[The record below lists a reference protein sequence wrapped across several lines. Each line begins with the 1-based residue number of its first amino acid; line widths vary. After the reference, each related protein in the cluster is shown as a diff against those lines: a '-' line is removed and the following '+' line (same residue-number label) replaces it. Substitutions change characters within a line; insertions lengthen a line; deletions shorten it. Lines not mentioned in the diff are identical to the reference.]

1 MRYFYCL
8 LGALLLLCAHG
19 PAAAQGLVTGRVVD
33 EKGQPVPYASV
44 ALADGRTGTATNEV
58 GEFVLR
64 VLALPQPLVVLSI
77 SYARAGALAVQAG
90 PLATSIVLKASAV
103 ALPEVTVR
111 ANAEAEEL
119 VARCYAKLL
128 RHQADVQYGR
138 GFYRQKTRENGRYRE
153 FFDAFYDVKLTPRN
167 MPSWV
172 LGEARYAF
180 VPGIMG
186 LNNFSIYTRA
196 LPIFVLPG
204 ETTRTAVPLG
214 PRAAERFRFVLRQ
227 TLRDQG
233 RELAVV
239 DFGPRVAGD
248 PVASGTLYI
257 DSRTAALFRFEREL
271 PTAGM
276 FTSSNPTIQFG
287 PCAFRITTNFG
298 ALGDS
303 LSRLASTQVVAN
315 IQMTVK
321 GVPSETTTTSQFFLY
336 EYGPPTP
343 GQKYH
348 DTAQD
353 VKDLAEIKKRRYHP
367 AFWRDNAVVKDSPLE
382 AQVIEDFEG
391 RRIFGKL

>member
-1 MRYFYCL
+1 MRYFHCL
-8 LGALLLLCAHG
+8 LGVLLILWAAY
-19 PAAAQGLVTGRVVD
+19 PVAAQVMITGRVVD

-58 GEFVLR
+58 GEFGLR
-64 VLALPQPLVVLSI
+64 VPALPQQLTVLSI
-77 SYARAGALAVQAG
+77 GYGRAGALAAQAG
-90 PLATSIVLKASAV
+90 ALPAPIVLKSSAV
-103 ALPEVTVR
+103 ELPEVTVR

-119 VARCYAKLL
+119 VRRCYAKLL

-153 FFDAFYDVKLTPRN
+153 LFDAFYDVKLTPRN

-180 VPGIMG
+180 VPGLMSM
-186 LNNFSIYTRA
+186 NNFSIYTRA
-196 LPIFVLPG
+196 LPVFVLPG
-204 ETTRTAVPLG
+204 ETSRTAAPLG
-214 PRAAERFRFVLRQ
+214 PHAAERFRFVLRQ

-248 PVASGTLYI
+248 PVARGTLYI
-257 DSRTAALFRFEREL
+257 DPRTATLFRCEREL
-271 PTAGM
+271 PTAGL
-276 FTSSNPTIQFG
+276 FTSSDPAIQFG
-287 PCAFRITTNFG
+287 PCALRVTTNFG

-303 LSRLASTQVVAN
+303 LSRLVSTQVAAN

-336 EYGPPTP
+336 EYGSPTP
-343 GQKYH
+343 SQKYRA
-348 DTAQD
+348 TAQD
-353 VKDLAEIKKRRYHP
+353 VQDLAEIKKRRYHP
-367 AFWRDNAVVKDSPLE
+367 EFWHDNAVVKDSPVE
-382 AQVIEDFEG
+382 AQVIQDFEG
-391 RRIFGKL
+391 RRVFGNL

>member
-1 MRYFYCL
+1 MRCFCCL
-8 LGALLLLCAHG
+8 LGALLVLLSGC
-19 PAAAQGLVTGRVVD
+19 PTAAQGLVTGRVVD
-33 EKGQPVPYASV
+33 EKGEPVPYASV

-58 GEFVLR
+58 GEFGLR
-64 VLALPQPLVVLSI
+64 VPALPQQLTVLSI
-77 SYARAGALAVQAG
+77 GYGRAGALATQAG
-90 PLATSIVLKASAV
+90 ARPVDIVLKASAV
-103 ALPEVTVR
+103 ELPEVTVR
-111 ANAEAEEL
+111 ANAEAEAL

-138 GFYRQKTRENGRYRE
+138 GFYRQKTRENGHYRE
-153 FFDAFYDVKLTPRN
+153 FFDAFYDVKLTPRD

-186 LNNFSIYTRA
+186 MNNFSIYTRA

-204 ETTRTAVPLG
+204 GASRAAVPLG
-214 PRAAERFRFVLRQ
+214 PHAAERFQFVLRQ

-248 PVASGTLYI
+248 PVVRGTLYI
-257 DSRTAALFRFEREL
+257 DLRTAALFRFEREM
-271 PTAGM
+271 PTAGL
-276 FTSSNPTIQFG
+276 FTSTDPAIQFG
-287 PCAFRITTNFG
+287 HCTLHVTTNFG
-298 ALGDS
+298 ALDDS
-303 LSRLASTQVVAN
+303 LSRLASTQVVAS
-315 IQMTVK
+315 IQMSVK

-343 GQKYH
+343 GQKYRA
-348 DTAQD
+348 TAQD
-353 VKDLAEIKKRRYHP
+353 VRDLAEIKQRRYHP
-367 AFWRDNAVVKDSPLE
+367 GFWRDNAVVKDSPLE
-382 AQVIEDFEG
+382 AQVIQDFEG

>member
-8 LGALLLLCAHG
+8 LGALLVLCAHG
-19 PAAAQGLVTGRVVD
+19 PAAAQVLVTGRVVD

-44 ALADGRTGTATNEV
+44 ALADGHTGTATNEV
-58 GEFVLR
+58 GEFGLR
-64 VLALPQPLVVLSI
+64 VPALPQPLTVLSI
-77 SYARAGALAVQAG
+77 GYERTGALATQAG
-90 PLATSIVLKASAV
+90 PLPAAIVLKASAV
-103 ALPEVTVR
+103 ELPEVTVH
-111 ANAEAEEL
+111 ANAEAEAL

-153 FFDAFYDVKLTPRN
+153 FFDAFYDVQLTPRD

-186 LNNFSIYTRA
+186 MNNFSIYTRA
-196 LPIFVLPG
+196 MPVFVLTG
-204 ETTRTAVPLG
+204 GASRTAVPLG
-214 PRAAERFRFVLRQ
+214 PNAAERFRFVLRQ

-257 DSRTAALFRFEREL
+257 DPRTAALFRLEREL

-276 FTSSNPTIQFG
+276 FTSNNPAIQMG
-287 PCAFRITTNFG
+287 PCTLRVTTNFG
-298 ALGDS
+298 ALCDS
-303 LSRLASTQVVAN
+303 LSRLASTQAVAT
-315 IQMTVK
+315 IQMTMK
-321 GVPSETTTTSQFFLY
+321 GVPSETTITSQFFLY

-343 GQKYH
+343 GQRYRA
-348 DTAQD
+348 TAQD
-353 VKDLAEIKKRRYHP
+353 VQDLAEIKKRRYHP
-367 AFWRDNAVVKDSPLE
+367 EFWRDNAVVKDSPVE
-382 AQVIEDFEG
+382 AQVIQDFEG
-391 RRIFGKL
+391 RRVFGKL